1 MVTFRSTKTFTHA
14 QGLSCAFRQ
23 WRADSHCRLIHGYA
37 IQVRIEFEGELDE
50 RNWVVDFGSLKP
62 LKALLEE
69 TFDHKLLVAQD
80 DPQIDEL
87 TYLEQLGLAN
97 VVVLPKGVGCERFAE
112 HVFEMASDWLISVDI
127 SFRVRVAQVEIS
139 EHGGNSA
146 IVKA

>member
-1 MVTFRSTKTFTHA
+1 MVRFLSTKTFTHA

-23 WRADSHCRLIHGYA
+23 WRAESHCRLIHGYA

-50 RNWVVDFGSLKP
+50 RNWVVDFGALKP

-87 TYLEQLGLAN
+87 TYLEQLGIAN
-97 VVVLPKGVGCERFAE
+97 VVVMPKGVGCERFAE
-112 HVFEMASDWLISVDI
+112 YVFETASEWLTSIGLSA
-127 SFRVRVAQVEIS
+127 RVRVAQVEVS

>member
-69 TFDHKLLVAQD
+69 TFDHRLLVAKD

-97 VVVLPKGVGCERFAE
+97 VVVLEKGVGCERFAE
-112 HVFEMASDWLISVDI
+112 YVFEMASEWLTSIGLSA
-127 SFRVRVAQVEIS
+127 RVRVAQVEIS